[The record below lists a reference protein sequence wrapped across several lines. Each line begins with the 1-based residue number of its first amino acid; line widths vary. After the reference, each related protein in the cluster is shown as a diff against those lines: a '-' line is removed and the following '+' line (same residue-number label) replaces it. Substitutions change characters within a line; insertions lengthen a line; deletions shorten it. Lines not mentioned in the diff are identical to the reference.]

1 MSDLLL
7 GTTEAERIEHAD
19 LVHPLVVMVAVV
31 VGAVLTGCADSERT
45 LAKL

>member
-7 GTTEAERIEHAD
+7 GTTEAERIEYAD
-19 LVHPLVVMVAVV
+19 LVHPLVVMVAV